1 MNTPHEWH
9 GDGPPLVL
17 IAGLGAKGTSW
28 HPFLEEAAGRFR
40 VLTFDNRGSGR
51 AAPIDGAISLRD
63 LALDLL
69 RLLDA
74 EGIERIGVVGRS
86 MGGMIAQELALLAP
100 ERVVRL
106 VLVSTSGRSDAHL
119 AGVFELW
126 ARMAERGV
134 PPEIRHQSSLY
145 WCVGCE
151 ALERDERVR
160 AYLFAKARA
169 DRPGDYA
176 AQARA
181 CARHDLLNALPR
193 ISVPTLVVTGTDDR
207 LTPAF
212 HAEELAKAIPGAR
225 LAYIPG
231 AGHLAYLEAPDSF
244 NSEVLGFL
252 GEDARCRSATTRS

>member
-1 MNTPHEWH
+1 MNTPHQWH

-17 IAGLGAKGTSW
+17 IAGLGAVGTSW
-28 HPFLEEAAGRFR
+28 HPFLEQAALRFR

-51 AAPIDGAISLRD
+51 AAPIDAAISLRD

-74 EGIERIGVVGRS
+74 CGIERIGVVGRS

-100 ERVVRL
+100 ERVSRL

-126 ARMAERGV
+126 ARMAESGV
-134 PPEIRHQSSLY
+134 PQEIRHQSSLF
-145 WCVGCE
+145 WCVGRE
-151 ALERDERVR
+151 ALERNERVR
-160 AYLFAKARA
+160 AYLFARGRA
-169 DRPGDYA
+169 DRPADYA

-181 CARHDLLNALPR
+181 CARHDLLDPLR
-193 ISVPTLVVTGTDDR
+193 QLGVPTLVVTGTDDR

-225 LAYIPG
+225 LAYIAG
-231 AGHLAYLEAPDSF
+231 AGHLAYLEAPDRF
-244 NSEVLGFL
+244 TGEVLGFL
-252 GEDARCRSATTRS
+252 EGDA